1 MNSRLFV
8 DLPFGNYLG
17 GMFQEFG
24 ISTVIVMIVN
34 LIILC
39 VGVIFYYYYYSS
51 PASSSKSDAR
61 LLICSTSHTRF
72 FPVRHSFSYP
82 LLYVFFP
89 LDKAITSPFFRVD
102 KWRIFHVKSEDYLGS
117 PPCGSS
123 LLEKLRWHLDQH
135 VYSVSLP

>member
-1 MNSRLFV
+1 MDSHLFV

-24 ISTVIVMIVN
+24 ISTVIVIVN
-34 LIILC
+34 VIILC
-39 VGVIFYYYYYSS
+39 VGVIFYYHSS
-51 PASSSKSDAR
+51 LASSYKSDAR

-89 LDKAITSPFFRVD
+89 IDKTITSNFFGVD
-102 KWRIFHVKSEDYLGS
+102 KWRIFYVKSDDYLGS

-123 LLEKLRWHLDQH
+123 LIEKLRWHLDQH
-135 VYSVSLP
+135 VHSMPLPY